1 MTFLKGNR
9 TLIVGTMIS
18 VLGLFEQYAREI
30 VPDDFQGL
38 ALFSAGVLMILL
50 RLVTTTPVG
59 QKNVD

>member
-9 TLIVGTMIS
+9 TLIIGTMIS
-18 VLGLFEQYAREI
+18 ILGLFEQYAREI

-38 ALFSAGVLMILL
+38 ALFSVGVLMILL

-59 QKNVD
+59 KKNVD